1 MSERS
6 LEGRTAWVTGGASG
20 MGRAIALALAEAGA
34 DVAIGS
40 LLAEGGATRPADV
53 DTYFPTDDELEA
65 ARAALE
71 AKGARVLARPLD
83 VRSNEQVQGFFEA
96 ACEAFGKID
105 ILVNAAGTDVN
116 QTIVDHPDELWHRV
130 IDTNLNGNYRTI
142 KRCLPGM
149 IERGWGRIVIIAST
163 AASVGSP
170 TNPAYC
176 TSKAGLLGLMR
187 CVALE
192 AGPHGVTCN
201 AISPGFVDTPM
212 AETFFRHAVE
222 RGEAPSVEA
231 ARAEAIKDYPQGAFI
246 EPGDIA
252 SLAAFLC
259 SEGAARITMEDLR
272 VSGGALW

>member
-1 MSERS
+1 MPERY

-40 LLAEGGATRPADV
+40 LLAEGGITRPTDA
-53 DTYFPTDDELEA
+53 DTYFPTVKELETA
-65 ARAALE
+65 CAALE
-71 AKGARVLARPLD
+71 AKGARTLARPLD
-83 VRSNEQVQGFFEA
+83 VRSNESVRGFFEA
-96 ACEAFGKID
+96 ASEAFGKID
-105 ILVNAAGTDVN
+105 ILVNAAGMDVN
-116 QTIVDHPDELWHRV
+116 QSIVGHPDALWHRV

-142 KRCLPGM
+142 KLSLPGM
-149 IERGWGRIVIIAST
+149 MERGWGRIVIIAST

-170 TNPAYC
+170 TNAAYC

-192 AGPHGVTCN
+192 AAPHGVTCN

-212 AETFFRHAVE
+212 AETFFHHAVE
-222 RGEAPSVEA
+222 RGEAASVEV

-246 EPGDIA
+246 EAEDIA
-252 SLAAFLC
+252 SLATYLC
-259 SEGAARITMEDLR
+259 SDGAARITMEDLR
-272 VSGGALW
+272 ISGGALW